1 MRNLK
6 RALSLAMASIM
17 VLGMMVVGA
26 GAVSYD
32 DFSDKDK
39 IVNDEAV
46 SMLVELNVIN
56 GKDDGSFD
64 PEGIVTRAE
73 MAKMICVVL
82 NGGKDPSLGNV
93 SNYTYTDTVGH
104 WAAAYIEYCTTLGIV
119 AGDGTGKF
127 NPSNT
132 VTGAEAAKM
141 LLVALGFKSEI
152 EGFTGANWA
161 VNVNVRANQKGLF
174 DELSIN
180 PSEGLTRDN
189 AAQMVWN
196 ALDAGVVSYDYTLI
210 TDGSSIT
217 SSPTLKDDKDDK
229 TLLEDKFKVAKL
241 EGVIISNEYATSTS
255 TAPEKEGNTILLLTS
270 DDATSGKDEGAK
282 ITLKTTTAANLLGKS
297 VTMFAKDWKNGS
309 YDTVLGN
316 PVLSSDNLIATITED
331 SDSDDV
337 NDALKA
343 AGIKTVKDAVLVEN
357 YVRNS
362 DKVDG
367 KDVDRTVSGMEAVSK
382 LTGNGIEVTVI
393 SNDDDN
399 EADFVIVTKMIAGK
413 VSAYNANGND
423 GDGYITVTPFTN
435 LDDSDDRIS
444 GEEFDDVVGVKDVAK
459 DDIVLYYRVD
469 DTYYIE
475 KAESVSVTVTST
487 KGGDTI
493 KDGSDTYEQSAL
505 SWKFDDDSSIKKDA
519 NLTDV
524 VEIDDEVTLY
534 LDNFGYVIY
543 TDGSE
548 SSDDYMFIT
557 GADASVKT
565 NFETLTIKAV
575 LNDGTEVTAS
585 VNKIDGKKLSTYVE
599 DAKKENKDY
608 SDLDLEKEV
617 LHQIATY
624 TKSGSS
630 YNIKLKKTVAI
641 EQVKKGNAKLSGN
654 YSANSKTIFVIGD
667 HNDNYK
673 AYTGIS
679 NVPDVDSVGTNGVKV
694 AYVKDKETVAKFVAV
709 TKAKTSDGDTEGI
722 YILGKTP
729 SAKKNS
735 SDDTIYVTQAYV
747 NGKYVAEL
755 ELDGYDKVDG
765 EVSRGYYGGVTTS
778 GSNVV
783 DWHDLLNAKKNGAD
797 YNQDDWY
804 DFGSYVTDCGDG
816 IISSQNHKTAL
827 TYDKDTVVIIVDGTK
842 EMAPGD
848 IDEVICVDGAP
859 SDSDVV
865 VIVPDDDNEH
875 ADYVFIIR

>member
-1 MRNLK
+1 MKEEFHMRNLK

-362 DKVDG
+362 DKADG

-393 SNDDDN
+393 SNDNDN
-399 EADFVIVTKMIAGK
+399 KADFVIVTKMIAGK
-413 VSAYNANGND
+413 VSAYNAKGND
-423 GDGYITVTPFTN
+423 GDGYITVSALT
-435 LDDSDDRIS
+435 DIAKADQIA
-444 GEEFDDVVGVKDVAK
+444 GAEFADVKGSEDLAK
-459 DDIVLYYRVD
+459 DDIVLYYRVG
-469 DTYYIE
+469 DTFYAE
-475 KAESVSVTVTST
+475 KADSVNVTVTST
-487 KGGDTI
+487 KGSDTI
-493 KDGSDTYEQSAL
+493 KDGKNTYKASAL
-505 SWKFDDDSSIKKDA
+505 SSKYDDD
-519 NLTDV
+519 NNTVLTTA
-524 VEIDDEVTLY
+524 VEPDDEVTLY
-534 LDNFGYVIY
+534 LDNFGYVVY
-543 TDGSE
+543 TDAVTAADE
-548 SSDDYMFIT
+548 YMFIT
-557 GADASVKT
+557 GSDASVKDG
-565 NFETLTIKAV
+565 FESLTIKGV
-575 LNDGTEVTAS
+575 LSDGTEVTAS
-585 VNKIDGKKLSTYVE
+585 VNKLDSKKLSTAFDGKTE
-599 DAKKENKDY
+599 DQAQEMVNNKI
-608 SDLDLEKEV
+608 V
-617 LHQIATY
+617 TY
-624 TKSGSS
+624 TKTGEK
-630 YNIKLKKTVAI
+630 YNITVKDNTKITQI
-641 EQVKKGNAKLSGN
+641 EKNKASLGGAT
-654 YSANSKTIFVIGD
+654 ANSKTIFVIGD
-667 HNDNYK
+667 KNDNYK
-673 AYTGIS
+673 VYTGIS
-679 NVPDVDSVGTNGVKV
+679 NVPDVTSSSLYCYAKSG
-694 AYVKDKETVAKFVAV
+694 VAKFVVALDA
-709 TKAKTSDGDTEGI
+709 TTSDGDTNGI
-722 YILGKTP
+722 YILGKTA
-729 SAKKNS
+729 SAKKDG
-735 SDDTIYVTQAYV
+735 DDTIYVVEAYV
-747 NGKYVAEL
+747 NDEYVAEL
-755 ELDGYDKVDG
+755 ELDGYTKG
-765 EVSRGYYGGVTTS
+765 ETITRGYYKGVNTS
-778 GSNVV
+778 GGNTV
-783 DWHDLLNAKKNGAD
+783 DWDYIKKATPD
-797 YNQDDWY
+797 S
-804 DFGSYVTDCGDG
+804 GSAVTDFGDG
-816 IISSQNHKTAL
+816 IISSETTSAL
-827 TYDKDTVVIIVDGTK
+827 TYDKDTIVIIVDGTK
-842 EMAPGD
+842 HIEGGD
-848 IDEVICVDGAP
+848 IDEIVYVEDDTDASSKVVLVEGTG
-859 SDSDVV
+859 SD
-865 VIVPDDDNEH
+865 EGH